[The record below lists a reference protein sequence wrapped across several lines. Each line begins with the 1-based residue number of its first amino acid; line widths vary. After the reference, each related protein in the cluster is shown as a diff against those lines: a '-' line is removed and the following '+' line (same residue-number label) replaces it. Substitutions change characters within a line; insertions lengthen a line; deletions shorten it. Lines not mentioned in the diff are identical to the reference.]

1 MEACQKETTC
11 RMTSSEQV
19 MPSSAEMKSKLA
31 ALEKQG
37 WHRQFTTDE
46 TRLAEMVEFYQSLGY
61 EVRVESVCQE
71 LPLPECASC
80 YEKFCDK
87 YKTIFVRKS

>member
-1 MEACQKETTC
+1 
-11 RMTSSEQV
+11 
-19 MPSSAEMKSKLA
+19 MPSSAELKSKIA

-37 WHRQFTTDE
+37 WQRQFTTDE
-46 TRLAEMVEFYQSLGY
+46 SRLEEMVDFYQSLGY
-61 EVRVESVCQE
+61 EVRLEPACEE

-87 YKTIFVRKS
+87 YKTIFVRRS

>member
-1 MEACQKETTC
+1 
-11 RMTSSEQV
+11 
-19 MPSSAEMKSKLA
+19 MPLPAELKSRIA
-31 ALEKQG
+31 ALEKEG
-37 WHRQFTTDE
+37 WQRQFTTDQS
-46 TRLAEMVEFYQSLGY
+46 RLEEMVDFYQSLGY
-61 EVRVESVCQE
+61 EVRVEAACEE

>member
-1 MEACQKETTC
+1 
-11 RMTSSEQV
+11 
-19 MPSSAEMKSKLA
+19 MPLPEELKSKRA

-37 WHRQFTTDE
+37 WQRQFTTDQS
-46 TRLAEMVEFYQSLGY
+46 RLEEMVDFYQSLGY
-61 EVRVESVCQE
+61 EVRVEPACEE

-87 YKTIFVRKS
+87 YKTIFVRRS